1 METLAFDGRMGASGD
16 MILAALVAT
25 GADPDVLSP
34 LEDDLPVGYLLNQ
47 TNKNGIQAVTVD
59 VTLKTRKTG
68 EAGGGL
74 YSGQSAK
81 HPHGEESPRETGNG
95 GTHDSNTAD
104 GGGSLDEN
112 EHGNDS
118 SADHEHNHGHG
129 GTDHHHGSDHG
140 HDHSEATGE
149 SGTDSGH
156 VHAEGVGPTRS
167 YEEVVKILNSLSIS
181 ETARTQAGAIF
192 ERLGRAEASV
202 HGTDLHS
209 THFHEVGADDAIAD
223 IVGATLLLEDLD
235 VERVVTTPLAT
246 GDGEVAM
253 SHGQYPIPA
262 PAVVAIAENADW
274 ALTGGPVGAELLTPT
289 GAAILAELADGVDR
303 LPTLNLDASGYG
315 AGGHSFSDRPNV
327 LRAIVGDSRDGL
339 HRDEITVLETNLD
352 DATPETLGR
361 LHDSL
366 GEVGARDVSVMPV
379 TMKKSRPGHLVKV
392 VCKPADARRV
402 ARRLATE
409 TGTLGVRETGA
420 DHRFIA
426 DRAFETAQLHLAD
439 QTFQV
444 AVKVARTGDGTLF
457 DISAE
462 YDDAIA
468 VADKTDTSVREIMR
482 QAETRIESELDPES
496 ESP

>member
-1 METLAFDGRMGASGD
+1 MKTLAFDGQMGASGD
-16 MILAALVAT
+16 MILAALIAT
-25 GADPDVLSP
+25 GADPDALSP
-34 LEDDLPVGYLLNQ
+34 VEDDLPVGYILNQ
-47 TNKNGIQAVTVD
+47 TNKSGIEATTVD
-59 VTLKTRKTG
+59 VTLETG
-68 EAGGGL
+68 ESERASGNPDSDHGAEHQYNNGDSQETEHGGA
-74 YSGQSAK
+74 Q
-81 HPHGEESPRETGNG
+81 
-95 GTHDSNTAD
+95 DSNTTSGGDRPNED
-104 GGGSLDEN
+104 GHASGSPAGH
-112 EHGNDS
+112 EHEHEH
-118 SADHEHNHGHG
+118 DHE
-129 GTDHHHGSDHG
+129 GTHHHHGPD
-140 HDHSEATGE
+140 HDHSETDGA

-156 VHAEGVGPTRS
+156 RHAEGAGQTRS
-167 YEEVVKILNSLSIS
+167 YEEVVDILDSLSIS
-181 ETARTQAGAIF
+181 ETPREQAGAIF

-223 IVGATLLLEDLD
+223 IVGATLLLEDLG
-235 VERVVTTPLAT
+235 VEQVVTTPLAT
-246 GDGEVAM
+246 GDGDVPM

-262 PAVVAIAENADW
+262 PAVVAIAETADW
-274 ALTGGPVGAELLTPT
+274 ALTGGPVDAELLTPT

-303 LPTLNLDASGYG
+303 LPTLDLDASGYG
-315 AGGHSFSDRPNV
+315 AGGYSFPDRPNV

-339 HRDEITVLETNLD
+339 HHDDITVLETNLD

-366 GEVGARDVSVMPV
+366 AEVGARDVSVMPV

-444 AVKVARTGDGTLF
+444 AVKVARTGDGVPF

-468 VADKTDTSVREIMR
+468 VADETDMSVREIMR
-482 QAETRIESELDPES
+482 RAETCIQSGFEPES